1 MTTTPPEAVPDA
13 AASDPK
19 ALGWMRDSPPPAD
32 RVIAMTD
39 RDIYRFPKTRWAF
52 SHMRQL
58 TPTVQVGRG
67 LGAPSTLGRRIDDAI
82 DGLSFTPMN
91 ADAPMTWAES
101 LAANYVDGVV
111 VLHDGDIVHETY
123 AGALTE
129 AGQHSAFSVTKS
141 MMGLLAETL
150 IAEGVLDDQALV
162 SAVIPELAGS
172 AFGDATI
179 RQVLDMTT
187 GLRYSENYAD
197 PKADVWLYSAATS
210 PLPKPD
216 DFTGPRTFFDYLKTV
231 AKEGEHG
238 QAFAYKTIN
247 TDTLGWILARATGKT
262 TAELLSD
269 RIWSRIGA
277 EQDGY
282 MTIDSIG
289 TPFVGGGLSAG
300 LRDLARVGQMVLDGG
315 MAQGQRVLPQAAIDS
330 LFGGG
335 DPAHFAK
342 AGYTL
347 LPGWSYRSMWW
358 ITHNAHRAIMGR
370 GVYGQSL
377 YVDPTA
383 RMVIARFS
391 SHPVAANAGNDPIT
405 LPAFQAVAEHLARKG

>member
-1 MTTTPPEAVPDA
+1 MTSTPPETFPDA
-13 AASDPK
+13 AASDPR
-19 ALGWMRDSPPPAD
+19 ALGWMQGAPPAPD

-39 RDIYRFPKTRWAF
+39 RDLFRFPKSRWAF

-58 TPTVQVGRG
+58 APTAGVSRG

-82 DGLSFTPMN
+82 DGLTFTPIGG
-91 ADAPMTWAES
+91 ATPVTWAES
-101 LAANYVDGVV
+101 LAANYTDGLV
-111 VLHDGDIVHETY
+111 VLHDGDIVYETY

-129 AGQHSAFSVTKS
+129 TGQHCAFSVTKS
-141 MMGLLAETL
+141 MMGLLAESLIVEGALDPDAPVADL
-150 IAEGVLDDQALV
+150 IA
-162 SAVIPELAGS
+162 ELAGS
-172 AFGDATI
+172 AFGDATV

-187 GLRYSENYAD
+187 GLRYSETYAD
-197 PKADVWLYSAATS
+197 PKADVWVYSAATS
-210 PLPKPD
+210 PLPKPEG
-216 DFTGPRTFFDYLKTV
+216 FTGPRTFFDYLRTV
-231 AKEGEHG
+231 AKDGEHG
-238 QAFAYKTIN
+238 EAFAYKTIN
-247 TDTLGWILARATGKT
+247 TDALGWILARTTGRS
-262 TAELLSD
+262 TAELLSE

-289 TPFVGGGLSAG
+289 VPFAGGGLSAG

-315 MAQGQRVLPQAAIDS
+315 VAQGRQIVPSAAIDS

-335 DPAHFAK
+335 DPARFAK
-342 AGYTL
+342 AGYGL
-347 LPGWSYRSMWW
+347 LPGWSYRGMWW
-358 ITHNAHRAIMGR
+358 ITHNAHRAIMAR

-391 SHPVAANAGNDPIT
+391 SHPIAANAGNDPVT
-405 LPAFQAVAEHLARKG
+405 LPAFQAVGEHLARR

>member
-1 MTTTPPEAVPDA
+1 MTSTSPETFPDA
-13 AASDPK
+13 AASDPG
-19 ALGWMRDSPPPAD
+19 ALGWMQGAPPAPD
-32 RVIAMTD
+32 RVVAMTD
-39 RDIYRFPKTRWAF
+39 RDLFRFPKQRWAF

-58 TPTVQVGRG
+58 APTVGVSRG
-67 LGAPSTLGRRIDDAI
+67 LGAPSTLERRIDDGV
-82 DGLSFTPMN
+82 DGLTLTPMGGG
-91 ADAPMTWAES
+91 ATMTWAQS
-101 LAANYVDGVV
+101 LAANYTDGLV
-111 VLHDGDIVHETY
+111 VLHDGDIVYETY

-129 AGQHSAFSVTKS
+129 TGQHSAFSVTKS
-141 MMGLLAETL
+141 MMGLLAESL
-150 IAEGVLDDQALV
+150 IVEGALDPAAPVAEIV
-162 SAVIPELAGS
+162 PELAAG
-172 AFGDATI
+172 AFGDATV

-197 PKADVWLYSAATS
+197 PKADVWTYSAATS
-210 PLPKPD
+210 PLPKPEG
-216 DFTGPRTFFDYLKTV
+216 FTGPRTFFDYLKTV

-238 QAFAYKTIN
+238 EAFAYKTIN
-247 TDTLGWILARATGKT
+247 TDALGWILARVTGKT
-262 TAELLSD
+262 TAELLSE

-289 TPFVGGGLSAG
+289 APFAGGGLSAG

-315 MAQGQRVLPQAAIDS
+315 VAQGRQIVPGAAIDS

-335 DPAHFAK
+335 DPARFAK
-342 AGYTL
+342 AGYGL
-347 LPGWSYRSMWW
+347 LPGWSYRGMWW
-358 ITHNAHRAIMGR
+358 ITHNPHQAIMAR

-391 SHPVAANAGNDPIT
+391 SHPVAANAGNDPVT
-405 LPAFQAVAEHLARKG
+405 LPAFQAVAKHLIRR